1 MRLLTIVLAFTIGVM
16 SCGPKPAPVTTVP
29 EVAPATPHQEEFA
42 PELAGTYWK
51 LTELY
56 GEAIRDEN
64 PKRGGFI
71 MFRTDGQMTA
81 SAGCNSIT
89 GTYTLSPGMRIA
101 FGTNM
106 ASTLMGC
113 PNQAREDNL
122 KKMLAEVNSYVI
134 NGNKLSFSVNKMAP
148 AARYESVA
156 PEK

>member
-1 MRLLTIVLAFTIGVM
+1 MRYYSLIWACCITIL

-29 EVAPATPHQEEFA
+29 EAAPPATQQQDFA

-56 GEAIRDEN
+56 GEPIRDEN

-71 MFRTDGQMTA
+71 MFRPDGQMTA

-89 GTYTLSPGMRIA
+89 GTYTQKPGMGIS

-134 NGNKLSFSVNKMAP
+134 SGNKLSFSVNKMAP